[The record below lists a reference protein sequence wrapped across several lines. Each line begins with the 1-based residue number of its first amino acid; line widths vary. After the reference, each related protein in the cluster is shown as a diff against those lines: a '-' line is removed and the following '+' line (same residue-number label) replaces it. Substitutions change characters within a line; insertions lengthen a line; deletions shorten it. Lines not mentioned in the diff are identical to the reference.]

1 MGRRLTDARSP
12 LHVRAGVDSKIQ
24 SAVFLALRSWLVAG
38 ELTTSQVAATPL
50 FAFAFDALANP
61 QLFDTAVDVLVDLI
75 HETQEIDD
83 NLPVIQ
89 EILPRVL
96 ALAPRLESEEVR
108 DDPDALRGYCR
119 IFVEAGETYRPLI
132 LQHAQ
137 TFFPLVQAIAICAQS
152 EELEIVKITF
162 NFWYKLAQ
170 SLGKRPSDDFSRPF
184 ADVYKGLVQVIIGH
198 LRFPAEDGEM
208 NAQERDD
215 FRSFRHTMGDTLK
228 DCCYVLGSTE
238 CLKRSFELIQAA
250 LQAAAAPGAEASK
263 SWQAIEAPLF
273 SLRSMGAE
281 VDPTDNEAVPLIM
294 SLLPALPNHP
304 KVQYAAILVIG
315 RYTEWIDQHPENL
328 EFCLQYVSKGFE
340 SADKEVAAASA
351 QSMRYLCKDCKQVR
365 LPSLHS

>member
-1 MGRRLTDARSP
+1 LS
-12 LHVRAGVDSKIQ
+12 
-24 SAVFLALRSWLVAG
+24 ALRSWLVAG
-38 ELTTSQVAATPL
+38 ELTTSQISQTPL
-50 FAFAFDALANP
+50 FQFTFEALANDA
-61 QLFDTAVDVLVDLI
+61 LFDTAVDVLVDLI

-83 NLPVIQ
+83 NLAVIQ
-89 EILPRVL
+89 EVLPRVL
-96 ALAPRLESEEVR
+96 ALAPRLQSEDVR
-108 DDPDALRGYCR
+108 DDPEALRGFCR

-132 LQHAQ
+132 LQHAE
-137 TFFPLVQAIAICAQS
+137 TFFPLVQAIAICARS

-170 SLGKRPSDDFSRPF
+170 SLGKRPSDAFSRPF
-184 ADVYKGLVQVIIGH
+184 AEIYKGLVEVI
-198 LRFPAEDGEM
+198 LRFPADEGEM

-238 CLKRSFELIQAA
+238 CLKRSFELIQGA
-250 LQAAAAPGAEASK
+250 LQTAAAPGAEAART
-263 SWQAIEAPLF
+263 WQAIEAPLF

-281 VDPTDNEAVPLIM
+281 VDPNDNDAVPLIM
-294 SLLPALPNHP
+294 SLMPSLPAHP

-315 RYTEWIDQHPENL
+315 RYTEWIDQHPEHL

-340 SADKEVAAASA
+340 SSDKEVAAASA

-365 LPSLHS
+365 RRLAGLEAACC